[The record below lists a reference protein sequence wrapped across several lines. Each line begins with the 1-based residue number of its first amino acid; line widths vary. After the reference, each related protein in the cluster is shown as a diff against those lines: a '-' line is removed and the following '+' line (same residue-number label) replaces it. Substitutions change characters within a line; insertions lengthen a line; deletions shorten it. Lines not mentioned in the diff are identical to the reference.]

1 VAGRVQPHNED
12 AERSVLGGVLLRSDA
27 LTAVS
32 DITPEDF
39 YVPAHQDVYR
49 AMLALFEHGR
59 PIDLVTLEEELAR
72 QGKLDRAGGV
82 SYLAELQA
90 RVPTAENIAHY
101 GRIVRDHSTL
111 RQLIARASEIAAKA
125 HEPEGE
131 VSEFLDEAEH
141 QIFEIAQRG
150 ETTSFR
156 PIKPIMLQVMDAIAK
171 RNKQGVTGV
180 PTGFTG
186 LDELTAGLQPT
197 ELIILAARPSVGKTS
212 FALSLAL
219 NAAVERGLPV
229 LFFSLEMS
237 FQNVVERMLCATARV
252 DTSLVRSGFVDKVWG
267 PLTRAASKISES
279 PMYLD
284 DSPTPTVL
292 EIRSKA
298 RRFRADTKVFREK
311 DQLGLVIVDYL
322 QLVKPHRDADTREQE
337 VASVSRGL
345 KALAKDLRLPVVAL
359 AQLRRSAEDRQDQVP
374 RLSDL
379 RESGAIEQDA
389 DVVAFL
395 HRERQEPGDDAQTLK
410 LVLAKQRNGPT
421 GDVDLVFLKRYTRF
435 ENAASHE

>member
-1 VAGRVQPHNED
+1 MAGRVQPHNED
-12 AERSVLGGVLLRSDA
+12 AERSVLGGALLRSDA
-27 LTAVS
+27 LTQVS
-32 DITPEDF
+32 DIAPEDF

-49 AMLALFEHGR
+49 AMLALFERGR
-59 PIDLVTLEEELAR
+59 PIDLVTLEEELAH

-90 RVPTAENIAHY
+90 RVPTAENITHY

-125 HEPEGE
+125 HEPTGE

-156 PIKPIMLQVMDAIAK
+156 PIKPVMLQVMDAIAK

-180 PTGFTG
+180 PTGFAQ
-186 LDELTAGLQPT
+186 LDALTAGLQPA

-298 RRFRADTKVFREK
+298 RRFRADSKVFR
-311 DQLGLVIVDYL
+311 
-322 QLVKPHRDADTREQE
+322 
-337 VASVSRGL
+337 
-345 KALAKDLRLPVVAL
+345 
-359 AQLRRSAEDRQDQVP
+359 
-374 RLSDL
+374 
-379 RESGAIEQDA
+379 
-389 DVVAFL
+389 
-395 HRERQEPGDDAQTLK
+395 
-410 LVLAKQRNGPT
+410 
-421 GDVDLVFLKRYTRF
+421 
-435 ENAASHE
+435 

>member
-1 VAGRVQPHNED
+1 VSGRVQPHNDD
-12 AERSVLGGVLLRSDA
+12 AERAVLGGVLLRADA
-27 LTAVS
+27 LTQ
-32 DITPEDF
+32 ITDVAPEDF
-39 YVPAHQDVYR
+39 YVPAHQDVFR
-49 AMLALFEHGR
+49 AMLALFESGR
-59 PIDLVTLEEELAR
+59 PIDLVTLEEELSR
-72 QGKLDRAGGV
+72 QQKLDRAGGV

-90 RVPTAENIAHY
+90 RVPTAENIGHY

-125 HEPEGE
+125 HEPDGE
-131 VSEFLDEAEH
+131 VSEFLDHAEH

-150 ETTSFR
+150 ESSNYR
-156 PIKPIMLQVMDAIAK
+156 PIKPVMLQVMDAIAK
-171 RNKQGVTGV
+171 RKGHGVTGI
-180 PTGFTG
+180 PTGFTR
-186 LDELTAGLQPT
+186 LDDLTAGLQPA

-237 FQNVVERMLCATARV
+237 FQNVVERLLCATARV
-252 DTSLVRSGFVDKVWG
+252 DTSLVRSGYVDKVWMK
-267 PLTRAASKISES
+267 LTGAASRISKA
-279 PMYLD
+279 PLFLD
-284 DSPTPTVL
+284 DAANPTVL

-298 RRFRADTKVFREK
+298 RRFRADGKIFGERE
-311 DQLGLVIVDYL
+311 QLGLVIVDYL
-322 QLVKPHRDADTREQE
+322 QLVRPHRDADTREQE

-345 KALAKDLRLPVVAL
+345 KALAKDLRMPVVAL
-359 AQLRRSAEDRQDQVP
+359 AQLRRSAEDRQDQIP

-395 HRERQEPGDDAQTLK
+395 HRDRQEAQDEAQTIK
-410 LVLAKQRNGPT
+410 LVVAKQRNGPI
-421 GDVDLVFLKRYTRF
+421 GEADLVFLKHYTRF
-435 ENAASHE
+435 ENPATHE

>member
-1 VAGRVQPHNED
+1 VPGRVQPHNED
-12 AERSVLGGVLLRSDA
+12 AERSVLGGVLLRADA
-27 LTAVS
+27 LTQVS
-32 DITPEDF
+32 DLVPEDF
-39 YVPAHQDVYR
+39 YVPAHQDVFA
-49 AMLALFEHGR
+49 AMHALFERGR

-72 QGKLDRAGGV
+72 QQKLDRAGGIT
-82 SYLAELQA
+82 YLAELQA
-90 RVPTAENIAHY
+90 RVPTAENIVHY

-125 HEPEGE
+125 HQPEGE
-131 VSEFLDEAEH
+131 VGEFLDQAEH
-141 QIFEIAQRG
+141 QIFEVAQRG
-150 ETTSFR
+150 QTTSLR
-156 PIKPIMLQVMDAIAK
+156 AIKPVMHEVMEVIA
-171 RNKQGVTGV
+171 RRSKQGVTGV
-180 PTGFTG
+180 PTGFTR
-186 LDELTAGLQPT
+186 LDELTAGLQPA

-219 NAAVERGLPV
+219 NAAVDRGLPV

-252 DTSLVRSGFVDKVWG
+252 DTSLVRSGYVERIWD
-267 PLTRAASKISES
+267 PLTRAASKISQA

-284 DSPTPTVL
+284 DSPTPSVL

-298 RRFRADTKVFREK
+298 RRFRADTKLFTQR

-345 KALAKDLRLPVVAL
+345 KALAKDLRCPVVAL
-359 AQLRRSAEDRQDQVP
+359 AQLRRSAEDRGDQIP

-395 HRERQEPGDDAQTLK
+395 HRDRQDLTEETQPIK

-421 GDVDLVFLKRYTRF
+421 GELDLVFLKKYTRF
-435 ENAASHE
+435 ESMARDA

>member
-1 VAGRVQPHNED
+1 VSGRVQPHNED
-12 AERSVLGGVLLRSDA
+12 AERSVLGGILLRTDA
-27 LTAVS
+27 LTQIPDVQ
-32 DITPEDF
+32 PEDF
-39 YVPAHQDVYR
+39 YVPAHQDIHR

-59 PIDLVTLEEELAR
+59 PIDVVTLEEELQR
-72 QGKLDRAGGV
+72 QQKLGRVGGV
-82 SYLAELQA
+82 AYLAELQA
-90 RVPTAENIAHY
+90 SVPTAENIAHY

-111 RQLIARASEIAAKA
+111 RQLIARASEIAARA

-131 VSEFLDEAEH
+131 VGEFLDLAEH

-150 ETTSFR
+150 ESTSFK
-156 PIKPIMLQVMDAIAK
+156 PIKPLMLHVMDAIAR

-180 PTGFTG
+180 PTGFAQ
-186 LDELTAGLQPT
+186 LDDLTAGLQPA
-197 ELIILAARPSVGKTS
+197 ELIVLAARPSVGKTS

-267 PLTRAASKISES
+267 PLTRAASKISEA
-279 PMYLD
+279 PMFLD

-298 RRFRADTKVFREK
+298 RRFRADKKVFPEEGR
-311 DQLGLVIVDYL
+311 LGLVIVDYL

-337 VASVSRGL
+337 VSAVSRGL
-345 KALAKDLRLPVVAL
+345 KALAKDLHCPVVAL

-395 HRERQEPGDDAQTLK
+395 HRDKQDPSEDAQTLK

-421 GDVDLVFLKRYTRF
+421 GDVDLVFLRKYTRF
-435 ENAASHE
+435 ESAATHA